1 MIISLFLCPQ
11 QAKDGETTAICWKDF
26 DLNMNMNSIHAYIH
40 TYIHRY
46 IHTYIYIYTRI
57 YKHIACINT
66 KKHDPFVDLDPQWI
80 FVRLCGLGNVIF
92 SR

>member
-40 TYIHRY
+40 TYIDTY
-46 IHTYIYIYTRI
+46 IHIYIHVY
-57 YKHIACINT
+57 INT
-66 KKHDPFVDLDPQWI
+66 
-80 FVRLCGLGNVIF
+80 
-92 SR
+92 